1 LYHNNQLKPIKM
13 KKLSIVAALLL
24 AFGTLTFA
32 QTGSGGTKPSRGAA
46 PVPAA
51 TTKKTTKKTV
61 KKPVTATKGAA
72 QKTATTTAP
81 AAK

>member
-1 LYHNNQLKPIKM
+1 M
-13 KKLSIVAALLL
+13 KKVSIVAALLL

-51 TTKKTTKKTV
+51 TSKKATKPKKTV
-61 KKPVTATKGAA
+61 KKSTTATKAA
-72 QKTATTTAP
+72 AKPAATTP